1 MRRSCN
7 FYDSYDPCASG
18 DNGAS
23 TWLCAVRPAA
33 ARARPVR
40 PPSSARRSPLDS
52 VGRSRV
58 YPLRVNAKQPVE
70 KLTISRL
77 ARLGGVNLETI
88 RYYER
93 EGLLPRPPR
102 TRSGYRIFPTDTAR
116 RLRFIKRAQ
125 QLGFSLTEI
134 RELLTLRLKPGT
146 KRDQIRARAEAKI
159 SDIEQKI
166 QTLAAMKR
174 ALAQLTTQCSGCGP
188 ITECPILESLD
199 HDTEVDHG

>member
-1 MRRSCN
+1 MLMR
-7 FYDSYDPCASG
+7 
-18 DNGAS
+18 
-23 TWLCAVRPAA
+23 T
-33 ARARPVR
+33 
-40 PPSSARRSPLDS
+40 
-52 VGRSRV
+52 
-58 YPLRVNAKQPVE
+58 AKTPE
-70 KLTISRL
+70 RLTIGRL
-77 ARLGGVNLETI
+77 AQVGGVNLEPI
-88 RYYER
+88 RYYQR

-102 TRSGYRIFPTDTAR
+102 TRSGYRIFPSDAAR

-125 QLGFSLTEI
+125 QFGFSLTEI

-199 HDTEVDHG
+199 HETGDG

>member
-1 MRRSCN
+1 M
-7 FYDSYDPCASG
+7 
-18 DNGAS
+18 
-23 TWLCAVRPAA
+23 
-33 ARARPVR
+33 
-40 PPSSARRSPLDS
+40 
-52 VGRSRV
+52 
-58 YPLRVNAKQPVE
+58 NAKQQPVE
-70 KLTISRL
+70 KLTITRL

-102 TRSGYRIFPTDTAR
+102 TRAGYRIFPTDAAR

-166 QTLAAMKR
+166 QTLAAIKR

-188 ITECPILESLD
+188 IAECPILESLD
-199 HDTEVDHG
+199 HETEVDHG

>member
-1 MRRSCN
+1 
-7 FYDSYDPCASG
+7 
-18 DNGAS
+18 
-23 TWLCAVRPAA
+23 
-33 ARARPVR
+33 
-40 PPSSARRSPLDS
+40 
-52 VGRSRV
+52 
-58 YPLRVNAKQPVE
+58 VNPKQPVV

-93 EGLLPRPPR
+93 EGLLQRPPR
-102 TRSGYRIFPTDTAR
+102 TGAGYRIFPNDAAR

-199 HDTEVDHG
+199 HETEVEHG

>member
-1 MRRSCN
+1 MR
-7 FYDSYDPCASG
+7 
-18 DNGAS
+18 
-23 TWLCAVRPAA
+23 AA
-33 ARARPVR
+33 TPER
-40 PPSSARRSPLDS
+40 
-52 VGRSRV
+52 
-58 YPLRVNAKQPVE
+58 
-70 KLTISRL
+70 LTIGRL
-77 ARLGGVNLETI
+77 AELGGVHLETI

-102 TRSGYRIFPTDTAR
+102 TRAGYRIFPNDAAR

-199 HDTEVDHG
+199 HETEVEHG